1 MKKLIVLLLFASCGS
16 HHNITTI
23 KIELDGGRVFM
34 RDYVVPEKALL
45 ILKKNGCL
53 TYTKENGNCY
63 CIKSNV
69 ANFKIEK

>member
-1 MKKLIVLLLFASCGS
+1 MKKLIILLLFTSCGS
-16 HHNITTI
+16 HKNLTTI
-23 KIELDGGRVFM
+23 KIELDSGRVFT
-34 RDYVVPEKALL
+34 RDYVMPEKALL